1 MGARFSQAT
10 RFIKKPLETQRKV
23 DKILENKPKVAPS
36 HPSSQAVLAD
46 ARKREYFEQ
55 ILPCSSSQGVTRSH
69 RRGCSYSLISTI
81 RVLT

>member
-1 MGARFSQAT
+1 MGARISRAT
-10 RFIKKPLETQRKV
+10 RFIKKPLETQRRV

-55 ILPCSSSQGVTRSH
+55 ILPCSSS
-69 RRGCSYSLISTI
+69 RGIACSYPVQL
-81 RVLT
+81 